1 MKQCTIYTS
10 TKSVQEIVEAI
21 KHEFN
26 DKKVEVFNNGYQIR
40 VTFKKLFSSYSINF
54 SLMTAESEST
64 RYKDMMN
71 GMYGY
76 FYQIPTKHQ
85 SIKEKLLKQIQ
96 YLNACVGIV
105 SDREIDNDSYQRIV
119 NILSKLNAL
128 LFVPSGSILDKYGKV
143 ILDQNGESQ
152 VEDYIVT
159 ASSDIL
165 DKHVETT
172 KSAEERK
179 KRSIELLK
187 SRNIP
192 YIEHLP
198 VIVGDEHA
206 RIREKEEIAKRAIAL
221 ALIATYA
228 ADLASGKSIEE
239 SRSFLKS
246 LIERYN
252 AETFFTER
260 ELEFINSDI
269 IDEEKSIQFAW
280 EYECLLVLLWALG
293 YVKELD
299 FPNKICDL
307 SEIIGYI
314 KDAKNFEEFLVS
326 SNLRKKHEILDE
338 ADLIYRYDW
347 ACVDARIK
355 NLPAPGGLD
364 DEVVVERHKALNW
377 LICYFDQEWDD
388 VRTDT

>member
-1 MKQCTIYTS
+1 MNLMT
-10 TKSVQEIVEAI
+10 
-21 KHEFN
+21 
-26 DKKVEVFNNGYQIR
+26 KKVEVFNNGYQIR

>member
-1 MKQCTIYTS
+1 
-10 TKSVQEIVEAI
+10 
-21 KHEFN
+21 
-26 DKKVEVFNNGYQIR
+26 
-40 VTFKKLFSSYSINF
+40 
-54 SLMTAESEST
+54 
-64 RYKDMMN
+64 
-71 GMYGY
+71 
-76 FYQIPTKHQ
+76 
-85 SIKEKLLKQIQ
+85 
-96 YLNACVGIV
+96 
-105 SDREIDNDSYQRIV
+105 
-119 NILSKLNAL
+119 
-128 LFVPSGSILDKYGKV
+128 
-143 ILDQNGESQ
+143 
-152 VEDYIVT
+152 
-159 ASSDIL
+159 
-165 DKHVETT
+165 
-172 KSAEERK
+172 
-179 KRSIELLK
+179 LLK

>member
-143 ILDQNGESQ
+143 ILDQNGES
-152 VEDYIVT
+152 
-159 ASSDIL
+159 
-165 DKHVETT
+165 
-172 KSAEERK
+172 
-179 KRSIELLK
+179 
-187 SRNIP
+187 
-192 YIEHLP
+192 
-198 VIVGDEHA
+198 
-206 RIREKEEIAKRAIAL
+206 
-221 ALIATYA
+221 
-228 ADLASGKSIEE
+228 
-239 SRSFLKS
+239 
-246 LIERYN
+246 
-252 AETFFTER
+252 
-260 ELEFINSDI
+260 
-269 IDEEKSIQFAW
+269 
-280 EYECLLVLLWALG
+280 
-293 YVKELD
+293 
-299 FPNKICDL
+299 
-307 SEIIGYI
+307 
-314 KDAKNFEEFLVS
+314 
-326 SNLRKKHEILDE
+326 
-338 ADLIYRYDW
+338 
-347 ACVDARIK
+347 
-355 NLPAPGGLD
+355 
-364 DEVVVERHKALNW
+364 
-377 LICYFDQEWDD
+377 
-388 VRTDT
+388 